1 MGIESIVYF
10 SYRHWL
16 RWAFDGHGLT
26 LDFESTMSKEL
37 DDAIL
42 SLLKLAEIPCENR
55 RYSAAQINQAVEVLR
70 QRLAGVV
77 SPATLSSGES
87 STASGISPRRGRT
100 SDLKNQKIL
109 IAGEIGIIAFQL
121 KQALSRLGAEVT
133 ISKDVG
139 EAVTEY
145 QKQAHSLV
153 LIDLYMPTEREGLI
167 VLRDIRKIA
176 ASMERQPDILVLSI
190 PSKDKRLQEACKSSG
205 ADVYLEKNEGWHKRV
220 VDFCL
225 GQLPEDIKK

>member
-1 MGIESIVYF
+1 
-10 SYRHWL
+10 
-16 RWAFDGHGLT
+16 
-26 LDFESTMSKEL
+26 MSKEL

-55 RYSAAQINQAVEVLR
+55 RYSAAQINQAVEVLK
-70 QRLAGVV
+70 QRLAGAP
-77 SPATLSSGES
+77 PALASLSEGGNP
-87 STASGISPRRGRT
+87 ASAAVPPRRGRT
-100 SDLKNQKIL
+100 SDLKGQKIL

-121 KQALSRLGAEVT
+121 KQALGRLGAEVT

-145 QKQAHSLV
+145 QKQVHPLV

-167 VLRDIRKIA
+167 VLREIRKISA
-176 ASMERQPDILVLSI
+176 AMAHQPDILVLSI

-205 ADVYLEKNEGWHKRV
+205 ADVYLEKTEGWHKRV